1 MAMFFCIVAFAC
13 VALAIALACV
23 PPFRRFVGRL
33 LGFSVSGQP
42 SGQSN
47 HADDSTPPPP
57 AHFSGWSFCPLC
69 ASRLESREVCERQ
82 RLACSARGCRYVHWD
97 NPKPVALCLVEVD
110 GGLVLTRRK
119 FPPRVG
125 TWCIPG
131 GFVEAHEAP
140 DAAAKRETWEETG
153 LLVEITSLLGVYSPC
168 QGGNEMVIVFGA
180 RPVGGALKKGD
191 EVLELGAFKQADLP
205 ADIGFPQHLEI
216 IQYWFK
222 ADFKPTGIDPPSN
235 RCESLDSSIEGK

>member
-1 MAMFFCIVAFAC
+1 MAMFFCIVVLVC
-13 VALAIALACV
+13 VVSAIAYFALKS
-23 PPFRRFVGRL
+23 GRSI
-33 LGFSVSGQP
+33 GTASHSGSNSVSD
-42 SGQSN
+42 
-47 HADDSTPPPP
+47 ADSPPPP
-57 AHFSGWSFCPLC
+57 AHFTNWSFCPLC
-69 ASRLESREVCERQ
+69 ASRLELREVCDRP
-82 RLACSARGCRYVHWD
+82 RLACTGKRCRYVHWD

-140 DAAAKRETWEETG
+140 EAAAKRETWEETG
-153 LLVEITSLLGVYSPC
+153 LLVEITNMMGVYSPC
-168 QGGNEMVIVFGA
+168 QGGNEVVIVFGA
-180 RPVGGALKKGD
+180 RPVGGSLKKGD
-191 EVLELGAFKQADLP
+191 EVLELGVFKEAELP

-222 ADFKPTGIDPPSN
+222 GDFKARGIDPPSN
-235 RCESLDSSIEGK
+235 HCDSGPKDS